1 VSAYLHWRDLALAMA
16 GLVILFDFQN
26 VLSWWRGRVIG
37 PHFRRSNDYTIVV
50 PLYGHPRYFANR
62 DALRR
67 LKTHVLLAIDVG
79 TPEMREFALRLFA
92 DGWRVACTELKRPSP
107 PHLIRFALESGLV
120 TTSYVVRVD
129 GDTRP
134 LDDFARYLESME
146 EDGADICSVKV
157 TVASPRTQAQKMQ
170 ALEYRMA
177 MLSRHFRPWLTSG
190 ACTVAK
196 TEALR
201 QIFEFHSFWFPGEDI
216 ETGRI
221 SRALGMRVRHLD
233 LTVETDAPSSWPGL
247 LRQRRLWWAGNFRHT
262 VINLDKN
269 ILRMPIW
276 SFYYVALVWVGL
288 YFKWHTITSYA
299 SVQAFGKLVGISL
312 VVCVVITVLANLQ
325 VRTWRMLIFP
335 VYAFAQALLM
345 PLVGSIYYWVLAH
358 RQGFLGRYRFGY
370 RRIKPS
376 AAAVVRTAY
385 PLQANSR

>member
-1 VSAYLHWRDLALAMA
+1 VSALLTWRDLALAMA

-37 PHFRRSNDYTIVV
+37 PHFRRNNDYTIVV
-50 PLYGHPRYFANR
+50 PLYGDPRYFANR
-62 DALRR
+62 DALSRVKAR
-67 LKTHVLLAIDVG
+67 VLIAMDVG
-79 TPEMREFALRLFA
+79 TPEMRRLALQLFA

-107 PHLIRFALESGLV
+107 PHLIGFALESGLV
-120 TTSYVVRVD
+120 TTSYIIRVD
-129 GDTRP
+129 ADTWP
-134 LDDFARYLESME
+134 LDDFGRYLESME
-146 EDGADICSVKV
+146 ADGADICSVKV
-157 TVASPRTQAQKMQ
+157 AVANPRTQAQKLQ

-196 TEALR
+196 TEAMR
-201 QIFEFHSFWFPGEDI
+201 QIFRFHSFWFPGEDI
-216 ETGRI
+216 ETGRVA
-221 SRALGMRVRHLD
+221 RALGMRVRHLD
-233 LTVETDAPSSWPGL
+233 MLVETDAPASWRGL
-247 LRQRRLWWAGNFRHT
+247 LRQRGLWWAGNFRHT

-269 ILRMPIW
+269 ILKMPVW
-276 SFYYVALVWVGL
+276 SFYYLALVWVGV

-299 SVQAFGKLVGISL
+299 SVEAFGKLVGFSL

-325 VRTWRMLIFP
+325 VRTWRMLVFP
-335 VYAFAQALLM
+335 LYAFTQALLM
-345 PLVGSIYYWVLAH
+345 PIVGSIYYWVLAY

-376 AAAVVRTAY
+376 AAPATRAAY